1 MVWNYGQYGLLGF
14 LLREEIMQGIKTL
27 LSLSSALQDIPPKDL
42 VVGPARPGLKQHPST
57 APNGSFRNRGTLI
70 CYPK

>member
-1 MVWNYGQYGLLGF
+1 MRPSKFLAPYAEDVVWNYGQYGLLGF

-42 VVGPARPGLKQHPST
+42 VVGPVTSNSVP
-57 APNGSFRNRGTLI
+57 
-70 CYPK
+70 